1 VGVNSDS
8 VAGRGDQK
16 HPGGLAEE
24 QSELDAVLQSRTF
37 VRAPNLA
44 AILRYVCE
52 EHAQGRA
59 SLIKEYNIAVQ
70 ALGRPQDFDPSQDS
84 VVRVEVSR
92 LRKRLQQFYETEGA
106 SHEVQLHLADVGYVP
121 RFVRRSRPEVPALEN
136 EGTSGVSEAALA
148 AAAAGAAP
156 ADHGAAAQGRAA
168 ADRGAHAMAGAPAD
182 RGEAA
187 AGGAPADHGAAAP
200 GSAPADPLT
209 VSAPS
214 LRDDNRQKRWMAVL
228 GALAVL
234 STAAVLV
241 LVLRERAPG
250 TRASVPA
257 SVAAAPAAANP
268 GDAVRISVGSPEA
281 RYVDRSGQVWLGD
294 RYFTGGA
301 VIEKTDRNIL
311 RTLDPVLYRK
321 AREGDFQ
328 YDIPVKPGVYE
339 LHLHFAELA
348 RRGTSGVSEEGERRF
363 AVSLNGQPILPN
375 FDIVAD
381 APGSE
386 TADERVFK
394 DVSPAEDGQLHL
406 RFSSLNGSPL
416 VSGIE
421 VLPGVPHR
429 MLPIRI
435 LTGFRTFYDR
445 QDQFWGADRYF
456 WGGRTILSRYP
467 ITADDEPALYSGDRY
482 GNFTYFIPVAP
493 DGQYAATLRFAETYY
508 GFEGKGGPG
517 SRIFDVYCNG
527 TVLLK
532 NFDVFKEAG
541 MACKGVKRTLH
552 GLKPNAQ
559 GKLILTFVPVM
570 DYASVRAIEIE
581 DETK

>member
-1 VGVNSDS
+1 
-8 VAGRGDQK
+8 
-16 HPGGLAEE
+16 
-24 QSELDAVLQSRTF
+24 
-37 VRAPNLA
+37 
-44 AILRYVCE
+44 
-52 EHAQGRA
+52 
-59 SLIKEYNIAVQ
+59 
-70 ALGRPQDFDPSQDS
+70 
-84 VVRVEVSR
+84 
-92 LRKRLQQFYETEGA
+92 
-106 SHEVQLHLADVGYVP
+106 
-121 RFVRRSRPEVPALEN
+121 
-136 EGTSGVSEAALA
+136 
-148 AAAAGAAP
+148 
-156 ADHGAAAQGRAA
+156 
-168 ADRGAHAMAGAPAD
+168 
-182 RGEAA
+182 
-187 AGGAPADHGAAAP
+187 
-200 GSAPADPLT
+200 
-209 VSAPS
+209 
-214 LRDDNRQKRWMAVL
+214 
-228 GALAVL
+228 
-234 STAAVLV
+234 
-241 LVLRERAPG
+241 
-250 TRASVPA
+250 
-257 SVAAAPAAANP
+257 
-268 GDAVRISVGSPEA
+268 
-281 RYVDRSGQVWLGD
+281 VDRSGQVWLGD

-328 YDIPVKPGVYE
+328 YDIPVKSGVYE

-348 RRGTSGVSEEGERRF
+348 RRGISGVSEEGERRF

-375 FDIVAD
+375 FDIVND

-394 DVSPAEDGQLHL
+394 DVSPAQDGQLHL

-416 VSGIE
+416 LSGIE
-421 VLPGVPHR
+421 VLPGIPHR

-445 QDQFWGADRYF
+445 KDEFWGADRYF
-456 WGGRTILSRYP
+456 WGGRTIISRYP
-467 ITADDEPALYSGDRY
+467 ITADDEPALYAGDRY

-517 SRIFDVYCNG
+517 SRVFDVYCNG

-541 MACKGVKRTLH
+541 MACKGIKKTLH
-552 GLKPNAQ
+552 GLRPNAQ
-559 GKLILTFVPVM
+559 GKLILTFVPIA